1 MTKENLTFDSFLGK
15 VIVEIKSCKVE
26 SSDMTFVFSDG
37 TSLRCYHE
45 QECCEC
51 VEIVD
56 ICGDI
61 DDLLGSPLTQCEEV
75 TNTDQPTEVVE
86 TSSCEKSLK
95 GYDLTVDDDE
105 EWTFYKFATIK
116 GSVTIRWY
124 GSSNGYYS
132 VSVTCTYTDAQ
143 NKTHD
148 VG

>member
-15 VIVEIKSCKVE
+15 VIVEIKSCKIE
-26 SSDMTFVFSDG
+26 SSNMTFIFSDG
-37 TSLRCYHE
+37 TSLNFYHS

-61 DDLLGSPLTQCEEV
+61 DDLLGNPLTQCEEV
-75 TNTDQPTEVVE
+75 TNADQPTEVVE
-86 TSSCEKSLK
+86 TSKLQKSLK
-95 GYDLTVDDDE
+95 GYDLSVDDDE

-132 VSVTCTYTDAQ
+132 VSVSCTYTDAQ
-143 NKTHD
+143 KKKHD
-148 VG
+148 VE